1 MPAAPFDAADPA
13 PLEPLRTLAED
24 AARVGGQVAR
34 QYFGTGVE
42 VWLKADRSEVSRA
55 DEAAQA
61 AVVAH
66 LRAARPDDAFV
77 AEEQLTL
84 SPPPPPPPSADRLCW
99 VIDPLDGTRNF
110 IRHIPLYACSVAA
123 MIGGH
128 PVAGAVYDPPRDV
141 LYSAARGSGL
151 RIDGRL
157 QPARVG
163 GAVRAR
169 GVNPK
174 PVVAIPSS
182 PTALTAGSAHA
193 WLDRFVCRGLGCTAL
208 HMAWVAGG
216 ELDALL
222 ADNPRLWDI
231 AAGALLIAEAGG
243 RVTSIT
249 GTPLFPFDVAR
260 YGGEPLPIIASA
272 DADRHAT
279 FLAP

>member
-1 MPAAPFDAADPA
+1 MPAAAFDAADPVT
-13 PLEPLRTLAED
+13 LEPLRMLAEG

-34 QYFGTGVE
+34 QYFGTGME

-61 AVVAH
+61 AVIAH

-99 VIDPLDGTRNF
+99 VIDPIDGTRNF
-110 IRHIPLYACSVAA
+110 IRGIPLYACSVAA

-128 PVAGAVYDPPRDV
+128 SVAGAVYDAPRDM
-141 LYSAARGSGL
+141 LYSAARGGGL
-151 RIDGRL
+151 LIDGRL
-157 QPARVG
+157 QLARAG

-182 PTALTAGSAHA
+182 PTALTAANAHA

-208 HMAWVAGG
+208 HMAWVASG
-216 ELDALL
+216 ELEAML

-260 YGGEPLPIIASA
+260 YGGEPLPTIASA

-279 FLAP
+279 FLAL